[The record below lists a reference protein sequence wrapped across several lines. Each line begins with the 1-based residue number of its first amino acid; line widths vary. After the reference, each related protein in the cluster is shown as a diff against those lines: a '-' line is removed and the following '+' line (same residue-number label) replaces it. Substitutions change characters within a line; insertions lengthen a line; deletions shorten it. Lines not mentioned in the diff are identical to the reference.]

1 MEKLIYDFESA
12 KDVPA
17 ESAKAI
23 LGGKGLGLS
32 NMMRIGLPV
41 PPGFTIATLVCKP
54 YYNEWNKELPA
65 SFKDDVLKHIVGV
78 EKQTGKKFGSNDNP
92 LLVSVRSGAAVSMP
106 GMMDTILNL
115 GLNDVTADGFAKKT
129 GDERFAYD
137 CYRRLIQMFGNVV
150 LEINSEK
157 FEHVLSSEKKS
168 SGVTSDQ
175 DLSADQLKK
184 VINGYKKVVMDATG
198 KEFPQDPNA
207 QLFLAI
213 EAVLSS
219 WNNTRAIDYRKLN
232 DIRGLIGTAVNIQTM
247 VFGNTG
253 NTSGTGVA
261 FTRNP
266 STGENVYFGEY
277 LVNAQGEDVVA
288 GIRTPSEIAK
298 LEDEMPKVYKQ
309 LTDAFD
315 KLETH
320 YKDMQDIEFTIE
332 DGTLYLLQT
341 RTGKRT
347 AEAAIRIAVEM
358 VNDKIIDKKTAL
370 MRVNPNDLDQLLH
383 PTFSKDAKANS
394 KASAKG
400 LPASPGA
407 AVGQAVF
414 TAEDAEAW
422 ADDGKKVILVRVETS
437 PEDVMGMAK
446 ANGVLTSTGGMT
458 SHAAVVGRGMGK
470 CCVVGCGEIK
480 VNEHKKYFEVDGK
493 KVSEGDWVSLDGSTG
508 KVYLSKLETSDP
520 ELSEN
525 FGIFMSWAD
534 EIRRLGVRTNADSPH
549 DAKVALGFGAKGIGL
564 CRTEHMFFAPDRIFA
579 VRKMILA
586 DDEAGRRKALDE
598 LLPMQKEDFLGI
610 FEAMQGYPVTIRT
623 LDPPLHEF
631 LPKEDEDI
639 KELAKVMGVS
649 KEKLKD
655 KITSLAEVNPMLGH
669 RGCRLGVT
677 YPEITEMQ
685 ARAILEAGCELK
697 QKGIKVFPEIMI
709 PLIGTKAELSNQKK
723 IVLEVAEKV
732 FAEKGIKIDF
742 MVGTMIEI
750 PRAALM
756 ADKVAE
762 EAEFFSFGTNDLTQ
776 MGFGFSR
783 DDVGK
788 FVPEYIEKGI
798 FHYDPFQ
805 VLDQEGIGQLV
816 EIAVTRGRK
825 TKPNLKCGICGEHG
839 GEPSSVEFCHRVG
852 LNYVSCSP
860 YRVPIARLAAAQA
873 VIRENR

>member
-1 MEKLIYDFESA
+1 MEKLIYDFEAA
-12 KDVPA
+12 KEVPA
-17 ESAKAI
+17 KSAREI

-32 NMMRIGLPV
+32 NMTRIGLPV
-41 PPGFTIATLVCKP
+41 PPGFTIATLVCEP
-54 YYNEWNKELPA
+54 YYNEWNKTLPED
-65 SFKDDVLKHIVGV
+65 FKKDVLAHISGV
-78 EKQTGKKFGSNDNP
+78 EKQTGKEFGSNSNP

-129 GDERFAYD
+129 GDERFAFD

-150 LEINSEK
+150 LGINSEK
-157 FEHVLSSEKKS
+157 FEHVLTSVKS
-168 SGVTSDQ
+168 AAGAKTDQ
-175 DLSADQLKK
+175 DLTADKLKE
-184 VINGYKKVVMDATG
+184 VIDGYKNVVKEATG
-198 KEFPQDPNA
+198 KEFPQDPRE
-207 QLFLAI
+207 QLYLAI

-219 WNNTRAIDYRKLN
+219 WNNPRAIDYRKIN
-232 DIRGLIGTAVNIQTM
+232 DIKGLRGTAVNIQTM

-261 FTRNP
+261 FTRDPN
-266 STGENVYFGEY
+266 TGENVYFGEY

-288 GIRTPSEIAK
+288 GIRTPSPIAK
-298 LEDEMPKVYKQ
+298 LEEEMPVVYKE

-315 KLETH
+315 NLESH

-332 DGTLYLLQT
+332 DGKLYLLQT

-347 AEAAIRIAVEM
+347 AEAAVRIAVEL
-358 VNDKIIDKKTAL
+358 VKEGVIDKKTAL
-370 MRVNPNDLDQLLH
+370 MRINPNALDQLLH
-383 PTFSKDAKANS
+383 PTLSADAKKNATS
-394 KASAKG
+394 SAKG

-407 AVGQAVF
+407 AVGQVVF

-422 ADDGKKVILVRVETS
+422 ANDGKQVILVRVETS

-480 VNEHKKYFEVDGK
+480 VNEEGKYFEVAGK
-493 KVSEGDWVSLDGSTG
+493 KISEGDWVSLDGSTG
-508 KVYLSKLETSDP
+508 EVYLTKLETSDP
-520 ELSEN
+520 ELSDN
-525 FGIFMSWAD
+525 FTTFMSWAD
-534 EIRRLGVRTNADSPH
+534 EVKRLGVRTNADSPH
-549 DAKVALGFGAKGIGL
+549 DAKVALDFGAKGIGL
-564 CRTEHMFFAPDRIFA
+564 CRTEHMFFAPERIFS

-586 DDEAGRRKALDE
+586 DDEAGRREALAE
-598 LLPMQKEDFLGI
+598 LLPMQKADFLGI
-610 FEAMQGYPVTIRT
+610 LEAMKGHPVTIRT

-631 LPKEDEDI
+631 LPKEEEDI
-639 KELAKVMGVS
+639 DELAKEMGVS
-649 KEKLKD
+649 KDKLKE
-655 KITSLAEVNPMLGH
+655 KIAALAEVNPMLGH
-669 RGCRLGVT
+669 RGCRLGIT

-685 ARAILEAGCELK
+685 ARAILEAGCELRA
-697 QKGIKVFPEIMI
+697 KGIDVFPEIMI
-709 PLIGTKAELSNQKK
+709 PLIGSKAELANQKK
-723 IVLEVAEKV
+723 VVLETAEKV
-732 FAEKGIKIDF
+732 FAEKGAKIDF
-742 MVGTMIEI
+742 LVGTMIEI
-750 PRAALM
+750 PRAALT

-788 FVPEYIEKGI
+788 FIPEYVEKGI
-798 FHYDPFQ
+798 FEYDPFQ

-816 EIAVTRGRK
+816 EIAVNKGRS
-825 TKPNLKCGICGEHG
+825 TKKDLKCGICGEHG
-839 GEPSSVEFCHRVG
+839 GEPSSVEFCHRIG

-873 VIRENR
+873 VIREK